1 MPDNLS
7 ILKLSISK
15 FELTQTSWTI
25 RIDLQVH
32 LLLLGV
38 LGDFMTLFLARP
50 EKALIIILL

>member
-38 LGDFMTLFLARP
+38 LGDFMTLFLARL